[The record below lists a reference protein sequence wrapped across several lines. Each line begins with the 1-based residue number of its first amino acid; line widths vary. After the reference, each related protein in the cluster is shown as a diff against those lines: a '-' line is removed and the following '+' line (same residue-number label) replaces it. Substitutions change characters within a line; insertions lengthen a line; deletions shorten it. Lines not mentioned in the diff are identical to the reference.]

1 MRVRVTVKEGGRFN
15 RTERGEL
22 VTYDHTHPGF
32 EVSQHT
38 FECFRDRLI
47 PIGDAPEP
55 LPEHEGR
62 TPGTDDQDDD
72 AILAEQEAQRLA
84 QEEADREAAAA
95 LAIQEEQ
102 DDPLNG
108 VDGLI
113 GPLEA
118 VGFVVDPAKVATWTP
133 EQIERA
139 EKLVARGGSN
149 PPKFVLEARIP
160 QE

>member
-95 LAIQEEQ
+95 LAIH
-102 DDPLNG
+102 
-108 VDGLI
+108 GLI